1 MCWLLVRPSFF
12 VSVLTGALV
21 AALITTSNVN
31 AQAAASGAKTTK
43 GRVYSATQATRGEQ
57 TYMST
62 CVSCHPPSTYKG
74 AVFLNWQGRTLGEL
88 LEFLTEK
95 MPKNEP
101 GSLSPKEYTQ
111 VVAYLLKLNGM
122 PAGRVDLPA
131 DPAALRSIIINLL
144 PDKLALVPS
153 LVTDPTR

>member
-1 MCWLLVRPSFF
+1 MFWLCVRRSLSM
-12 VSVLTGALV
+12 SVLTCALL
-21 AALITTSNVN
+21 AALAAMSNLN
-31 AQAAASGAKTTK
+31 AQAAPSGAITTK

-131 DPAALRSIIINLL
+131 DPAALRGITINIL

-153 LVTDPTR
+153 LVTNPTR